1 MNHEGDPFRH
11 HPELRGQIADPLTS
25 FFRGFGI
32 TEMERLALEHGQ
44 PTGWWHSDAERER
57 IRLADLAHRK
67 AGDLWIFAYGSLM
80 WDPAVRFAEVR
91 RGQAID
97 HARRFILKDVRG
109 ARGTAERP
117 GLMAALDRGAGCDG
131 LLFRIPEPLVDA
143 ETEILYRRE
152 RIGPAYSAAFVPV
165 RLPDGTALEAIAF
178 VADHASATI
187 DASLTEAEEVR
198 LIATGTGFLGSSL
211 DYVRGIEAKFDLLGI
226 VDPHVRRLRQA
237 AEAYRLAHGG

>member
-1 MNHEGDPFRH
+1 MHHEGDPFRH

-25 FFRGFGI
+25 FFRSFGI
-32 TEMERLALEHGQ
+32 AEMERLATEHGL

-57 IRLADLAHRK
+57 IRLADLAHRT
-67 AGDLWIFAYGSLM
+67 AGDLWIFGYGSLM
-80 WDPAVRFAEVR
+80 WDPAIRFAEVR
-91 RGQAID
+91 RAHAID
-97 HARRFILKDVRG
+97 HTRRFILKDVHG

-117 GLMAALDRGAGCDG
+117 GLMAALDAGEGCDG

-165 RLPDGTALEAIAF
+165 RLPDGTVLEAIAF
-178 VADHASATI
+178 VADHTSPTI
-187 DASLTEAEEVR
+187 DASLTEADEVR
-198 LIATGTGFLGSSL
+198 LIATGTGFLGSSF

-226 VDPHVRRLRQA
+226 VDPHVRRLREA
-237 AEAYRLAHGG
+237 AEAYRVAHGG